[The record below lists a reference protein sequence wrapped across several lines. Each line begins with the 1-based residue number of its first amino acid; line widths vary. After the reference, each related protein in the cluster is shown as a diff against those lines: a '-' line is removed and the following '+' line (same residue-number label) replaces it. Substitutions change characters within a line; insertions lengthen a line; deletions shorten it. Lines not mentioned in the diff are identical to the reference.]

1 MAVTTTSGAG
11 AWNFTLRQGSQF
23 DPTMTLNGD
32 NGQPIDFTGWSMTL
46 NIARGVNMTPLLTIN
61 SSATYG
67 SRIVLGGT
75 AGTITIIIV
84 GSDTASL
91 TAYGLPSSN
100 VSGNQYPVYR
110 FGLHE
115 LVFVAADGTPGC
127 LFEGIVNL
135 EPHVPV

>member
-11 AWNFTLRQGSQF
+11 AWNFTLRQGAQF

-32 NGQPIDFTGWSMTL
+32 NGQPMDFTDWSMTL

-61 SSATYG
+61 SSATSG

-75 AGTITIIIV
+75 AGTITIIIE
-84 GSDTASL
+84 GSDTATL
-91 TAYGLPSSN
+91 TAYGFPA
-100 VSGNQYPVYR
+100 SGISLNQYPVYR
-110 FGLHE
+110 LGLYE

-127 LFEGIVNL
+127 LLEGIVNL
-135 EPHVPV
+135 ELKVPA